1 MKAFVKLNNLK
12 DLESRIRIIRK
23 MKSMVLDHAGDNS
36 QFDEE
41 IDVMVQ
47 YCDYLVELLE
57 EKRFAEVG
65 KNEIG

>member
-36 QFDEE
+36 QLDEE

-65 KNEIG
+65 KNGN